1 MGDISFI
8 DIEGKN
14 TYPLQRRRS
23 SAFLSDIIIIIIM
36 EVFNVSVIQIR
47 SDQMSM
53 DVVI

>member
-23 SAFLSDIIIIIIM
+23 SAFLSDIIIIIM